1 MARKEI
7 DRLRDLGTLAGRLL
21 RFSGRVL
28 TSFFHNRGILLAGGV
43 GYNVMLALVPFLTL
57 TVAAFSRFFEEQQ
70 VLDILRPEL
79 RQIVPQQADM
89 ILETVQDFLQN
100 PGAISAVS
108 VVVLLLFASI
118 AFRMLEE
125 AVAQIFHI
133 SARGARRS
141 IWVSALLPYLF
152 ILLMMIALFFI
163 TLLTSGLDAL
173 VVGHSIRIFRFTISL
188 EFTTQVFLRL
198 AGFVGLVT
206 LFTGVYHV
214 LPVMKVSLR
223 RAFIGGLSAAVLWR
237 VVGFFMV
244 YYFTNISMLDLIY
257 GSLATIIVVLL
268 FLEAAVIILLLGA
281 QIIAELE
288 ASAAAGLPWYEKPPD
303 P

>member
-1 MARKEI
+1 MTRKEI
-7 DRLRDLGTLAGRLL
+7 DRRRDLGTLAGRLL
-21 RFSGRVL
+21 RFSGHVL

-125 AVAQIFHI
+125 GVAGIFHT
-133 SARGARRS
+133 SAKGARRS
-141 IWVSALLPYLF
+141 FWVSATMPFIF
-152 ILLMMIALFFI
+152 ILLMITALFFI

-198 AGFVGLVT
+198 AGFVGLVA

-223 RAFIGGLSAAVLWR
+223 RAFIGGFCAAVLWR
-237 VVGFFMV
+237 VVGFLMV

-281 QIIAELE
+281 QIIALLE
-288 ASAAAGLPWYEKPPD
+288 ANAAAGLPWYEKPPD